1 MAEQTPELTPRERE
15 LLTFEREWWKYAG
28 AKETA
33 VREQLSLSPE
43 DYYQALNAIIDH
55 PDALAHDPLLVR
67 RLRRQRMTR
76 QRQRQA
82 RRHGLLRG
90 PAGG

>member
-1 MAEQTPELTPRERE
+1 MSELSPRERDI
-15 LLTFEREWWKYAG
+15 LTFEREWWKHAG
-28 AKETA
+28 VKDTA
-33 VREQLSLSPE
+33 VREQLTLTPE
-43 DYYQALNAIIDH
+43 GYYQALNAIIDQ
-55 PDALAHDPLLVR
+55 PAALTHDPLLVR